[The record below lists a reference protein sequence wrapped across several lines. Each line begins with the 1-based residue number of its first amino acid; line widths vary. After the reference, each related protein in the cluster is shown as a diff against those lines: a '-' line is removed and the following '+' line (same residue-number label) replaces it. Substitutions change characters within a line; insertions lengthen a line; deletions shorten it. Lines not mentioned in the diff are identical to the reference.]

1 MTEYQIKAEVMTFIG
16 RMTKFA
22 ATMPLEMTQTLKVV
36 KKFKTASGG
45 FGAAVELGGKEYV
58 FKCES
63 NGDMSVGTWV
73 DGKNL
78 RVLRKAASAHT
89 TAHALCTEFG
99 IN

>member
-1 MTEYQIKAEVMTFIG
+1 MTESQIKTEVMTFIS
-16 RMTKFA
+16 RMQRFA
-22 ATMPLEMTQTLKVV
+22 ATMPHEMTKTMKVV

-45 FGAAVELGGKEYV
+45 FGAAVELCGKEYV

-63 NGDMSVGTWV
+63 NGDMSLGTWV

-89 TAHALCTEFG
+89 NAHGLCAEFG